1 MSLNEVSLL
10 SISLKQYYYKLKAY
24 SNLFNWLIMAQ
35 IIALLFSLGGVG
47 GTGAY
52 NDELSV
58 SVTHYSA
65 NIVVIFSFA
74 WIWFIAIQLTTKQY
88 KNMETILVTNR
99 ITENLSSIGYL
110 LTACVFGGITS
121 SLGGVLLRVIMYF
134 TSDRS
139 EMVFD
144 GFSLAQSDLFLGMV
158 VGILYMVL
166 ISAISYLLGVIARI
180 NMVLGTI
187 IIALI
192 IGLFRVYTNL
202 AQLIPKFIAFEVS
215 LPLFALKVII
225 ISILL
230 FEVSILLSNRREV
243 SQ

>member
-1 MSLNEVSLL
+1 
-10 SISLKQYYYKLKAY
+10 
-24 SNLFNWLIMAQ
+24 
-35 IIALLFSLGGVG
+35 
-47 GTGAY
+47 
-52 NDELSV
+52 
-58 SVTHYSA
+58 
-65 NIVVIFSFA
+65 
-74 WIWFIAIQLTTKQY
+74 
-88 KNMETILVTNR
+88 
-99 ITENLSSIGYL
+99 
-110 LTACVFGGITS
+110 
-121 SLGGVLLRVIMYF
+121 MYF

-225 ISILL
+225 IAFCFLT
-230 FEVSILLSNRREV
+230 EGR
-243 SQ
+243 